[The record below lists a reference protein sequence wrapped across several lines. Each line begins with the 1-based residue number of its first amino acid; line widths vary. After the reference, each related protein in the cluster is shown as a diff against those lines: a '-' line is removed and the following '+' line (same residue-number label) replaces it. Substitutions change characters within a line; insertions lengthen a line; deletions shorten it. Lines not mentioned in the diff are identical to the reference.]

1 MLSWFKVYGWTCLY
15 VVVRVKFLH
24 ALKLKISILKK
35 KKKTLV
41 CSKNYYARLTAYI
54 RVDGR
59 NFYLRFIG
67 EDTPKS
73 RGRVEAWS
81 KNILVARGT
90 QGQPKVQHPRN
101 VCFPPKYL

>member
-1 MLSWFKVYGWTCLY
+1 M
-15 VVVRVKFLH
+15 VVRVKFLH

-35 KKKTLV
+35 KKKNFSLLE
-41 CSKNYYARLTAYI
+41 RLLRAFNGVI

-90 QGQPKVQHPRN
+90 QGQPKVQHPRRKQRLLS
-101 VCFPPKYL
+101 P